1 MIHFNTSQR
10 YTLQLSSCPLK
21 VKKKRLMEQ
30 PVDTVSSLNTAED
43 IWCLELREI
52 RVMYLNNRNNVI
64 GGQ

>member
-1 MIHFNTSQR
+1 
-10 YTLQLSSCPLK
+10 
-21 VKKKRLMEQ
+21 MEQ